1 MMATPSL
8 RGTASPQGE
17 GGGQREA
24 DRWPSQ
30 QGALRG
36 ARHGM
41 DADSLRPAGVY
52 FATTTGELYGSN
64 TEGDSWML
72 MGKGLPRVQGVTAA
86 VG

>member
-1 MMATPSL
+1 
-8 RGTASPQGE
+8 
-17 GGGQREA
+17 
-24 DRWPSQ
+24 
-30 QGALRG
+30 
-36 ARHGM
+36 M